1 MNSQTY
7 ASTDNNK
14 QRLVLYFQVHQP
26 KRLSKFNFFSIGS
39 HPEYFDDALDGEIV
53 QRVAKDSYLDAN
65 TLLLDLIKKHPAIKV
80 CFSLSG
86 GVMDQFEQYAPN
98 VLESFKALADTGN
111 VEFLSETNYH
121 SLSSLLSEEE
131 FQTQVLEHAEKIQKH
146 FGQHPAVFRNTELIY
161 SDAIGSRIAKMGFRG
176 VITDGVE
183 RVLEGRS
190 SFEVYNHPEQSDFKV
205 LLRNNKLS
213 DTIAFRF
220 RENGIMLTADKYVQ
234 EVCKAS
240 QAGSIVTL
248 AMDYETF
255 GEHHK
260 KESGILDFL
269 KSFLTQLV
277 KEDRIILAKASE
289 ALSAATSTETLS
301 IPEAISWA
309 DEKKDLSAWL
319 GNDMQRDAFDIL
331 KSLEASIKRSA
342 NQELITT
349 WRNLQ
354 TSDHFYYMC
363 TKKLNDGD
371 VHSYFSHYPSPYE
384 AFINYMNVL
393 SDFVIKVKS
402 QSTHADLSKAAKQ
415 NEYERQH
422 SEVPVW
428 AEQQRA
434 TYTQEVFISH

>member
-1 MNSQTY
+1 MSLQTS
-7 ASTDNNK
+7 ASTNNK

-26 KRLSKFNFFSIGS
+26 RRLKKFNFFSIGS
-39 HPEYFDDALDGEIV
+39 HPEYFDDGLDGQIV
-53 QRVAKDSYLDAN
+53 KRVAKDCYLPAN
-65 TLLLDLIKKHPAIKV
+65 TVLLELVKMYPAIKV

-86 GVMDQFEQYAPN
+86 SVMDQFELHAPE
-98 VLESFKALADTGN
+98 VLQSFKALADTGN
-111 VEFLSETNYH
+111 AEFLSETNYH
-121 SLSSLLSEEE
+121 SLSSLISEEE
-131 FQTQVLEHAEKIQKH
+131 FQTQVLEHAEKIHKH
-146 FGQHPAVFRNTELIY
+146 FGQRPTVFRNTELIY
-161 SDAIGSRIAKMGFRG
+161 SDVIGSQIAKMGLKG
-176 VITDGVE
+176 IVTDGVE
-183 RVLEGRS
+183 RVLHGKIS
-190 SFEVYNHPEQSDFKV
+190 NTVYSHPDNSDFKI
-205 LLRNNKLS
+205 LLRNNQLS
-213 DTIAFRF
+213 DDIAFRF
-220 RENGIMLTADKYVQ
+220 RAQKSTLTADRYVR
-234 EVCKAS
+234 ELTKTSETGPV
-240 QAGSIVTL
+240 ITL

-260 KESGILDFL
+260 SETGILDFL
-269 KSFLTQLV
+269 KSFLTKIV
-277 KEDRIILAKASE
+277 KDDTFILSKASE
-289 ALSAATSTETLS
+289 AIEAVVATETLS

-309 DEKKDLSAWL
+309 DERKDLSAWL
-319 GNDMQRDAFDIL
+319 GNDMQHDAFDIL
-331 KSLEASIKRSA
+331 KSLEASVKRVGHA
-342 NQELITT
+342 ELLTT

-402 QSTHADLSKAAKQ
+402 KSEQADLTKAAKQ

-434 TYTQEVFISH
+434 TFTQEVFISH